1 VESFQPTNNIL
12 DSNSGDQQKA
22 TKTALTFIF
31 LTILVDVIGIGI
43 IIPVM
48 PTLIT
53 KLTGGTLADAAVYGG
68 LLMISF
74 SVMQFLFAPIVGELS
89 DRFGRRPVLLL
100 SLFVLGIDY
109 IFHAFAPTITF
120 LFFGRILAGMAGASF
135 SVAGAY
141 IADVSSK
148 ENKAKNFGLIGAAFG
163 LGFILGPAIGGYFAK
178 WGPELPFMIA
188 AGLTLLN
195 FLFGFIFVPE
205 SLPVEKRRPIKYS
218 NLIPGVSLFHLGRFK
233 SVLGLIL
240 AFGSVQLA
248 GQVMPSTWT
257 FFTMEMYQ
265 WDESQVGISLTVVGV
280 LVAIVQAVLIGKF
293 VKKFGSKKVILMG
306 FIFWT
311 VGMISFCFASN
322 PVILYIAL
330 IPYVLGGIAGPSVQ
344 GIVSNSVSEKEQGNL
359 QGALAQVMSLTA
371 IIGPLLYTALF
382 ARFSGVEASY
392 YFPGAPYMA
401 AAIIILVASVIAFFS
416 LRNYKDPVSEK
427 QTLAETVNVKE
438 VY

>member
-1 VESFQPTNNIL
+1 MTADEKLAGIL
-12 DSNSGDQQKA
+12 AAVQTDPGDRGLARVPGDNLFTA
-22 TKTALTFIF
+22 TAGDFERACRSIAHS
-31 LTILVDVIGIGI
+31 
-43 IIPVM
+43 P
-48 PTLIT
+48 
-53 KLTGGTLADAAVYGG
+53 ADAGVAVMTG
-68 LLMISF
+68 F
-74 SVMQFLFAPIVGELS
+74 
-89 DRFGRRPVLLL
+89 
-100 SLFVLGIDY
+100 Y
-109 IFHAFAPTITF
+109 IPT
-120 LFFGRILAGMAGASF
+120 ADPPASET
-135 SVAGAY
+135 
-141 IADVSSK
+141 D
-148 ENKAKNFGLIGAAFG
+148 
-163 LGFILGPAIGGYFAK
+163 GP
-178 WGPELPFMIA
+178 L
-188 AGLTLLN
+188 
-195 FLFGFIFVPE
+195 
-205 SLPVEKRRPIKYS
+205 
-218 NLIPGVSLFHLGRFK
+218 
-233 SVLGLIL
+233 
-240 AFGSVQLA
+240 GSVQLA